1 MNSYILIKKTTIKLK
16 EEYDFYRLKKV
27 KQDANRR
34 SISHTNKDSRFRRIF
49 RQPLD
54 IDALFYVLAERLKK
68 KDTPGKLHKNT
79 TENTTIFNKNQ
90 LFVARERVKIKE
102 GQHYYWI
109 AKGIKEQIIGN
120 KLLRQDLLAL
130 NSQFIYNLLVKKFN
144 ENIDWNIYWKYLSQK
159 ITNSKKKKKERKK
172 TLFIEK
178 YSHYFKNVLSNTL
191 SFKKIVNFY
200 LFS

>member
-1 MNSYILIKKTTIKLK
+1 MEKMNSYILIKKTTIKLK

-79 TENTTIFNKNQ
+79 TKTQQFLT
-90 LFVARERVKIKE
+90 KINCSLQEKE
-102 GQHYYWI
+102 SKLKKVNI
-109 AKGIKEQIIGN
+109 IIG
-120 KLLRQDLLAL
+120 
-130 NSQFIYNLLVKKFN
+130 
-144 ENIDWNIYWKYLSQK
+144 
-159 ITNSKKKKKERKK
+159 
-172 TLFIEK
+172 
-178 YSHYFKNVLSNTL
+178 
-191 SFKKIVNFY
+191 
-200 LFS
+200 